1 MGEVVH
7 FKRPS
12 LAERHRGKTLCGS
25 GFHKWEIVQEKS
37 FDVKQGKLVTLYRCA
52 RCQATKNEAR

>member
-1 MGEVVH
+1 MGEVVP

-12 LAERHRGKTLCGS
+12 LAERHRGKTLCDS
-25 GFHKWEIVQEKS
+25 GFHKWEIVQQNA
-37 FDVKQGKLVTLYRCA
+37 FDVKRGKLVTQLRCV

>member
-1 MGEVVH
+1 MGEVVP

-12 LAERHRGKTLCGS
+12 LAERYRGKTLCDS

-37 FDVKQGKLVTLYRCA
+37 FDVKQGKLVTSYRCA
-52 RCQATKNEAR
+52 RCQAIKNETR